1 MGIVADRLQIA
12 MKLRNMKQADL
23 VIATGI
29 GKSSISTY
37 LHGEYEPKQ
46 TNTYKLA
53 EALNVNPS
61 WLMGN
66 DVPMEFG
73 ITSSIP
79 SSVKPISEIR
89 SCRVP
94 LIGSVAAGQPILA
107 EEDYETYV
115 DAPSKADYA
124 LRVEGDSMEPGF
136 LDGDIIYIKQQDDV
150 NDGQIAVVLM
160 DDTAALKH
168 VYHIPNGL
176 TLTSDNPKYSPMVMT
191 YDKYD
196 VIRILGIVVGYTRMF
211 R

>member
-1 MGIVADRLQIA
+1 MGLSQEELAAKLGTSKQVISRYENGQRIPKITVAHEYAAILGCPLSA
-12 MKLRNMKQADL
+12 LVGKNSEADNL
-23 VIATGI
+23 PA
-29 GKSSISTY
+29 SI
-37 LHGEYEPKQ
+37 
-46 TNTYKLA
+46 
-53 EALNVNPS
+53 
-61 WLMGN
+61 
-66 DVPMEFG
+66 
-73 ITSSIP
+73 
-79 SSVKPISEIR
+79 KPISEIR

>member
-1 MGIVADRLQIA
+1 MSIGNRIKERRKQLSMSAETLAKLMNVSPATIYRYENGFISNMGTDKLGEIA
-12 MKLRNMKQADL
+12 KHLD
-23 VIATGI
+23 I
-29 GKSSISTY
+29 
-37 LHGEYEPKQ
+37 EPK
-46 TNTYKLA
+46 Y
-53 EALNVNPS
+53 
-61 WLMGN
+61 LMGWEEMPETTN
-66 DVPMEFG
+66 L
-73 ITSSIP
+73 P

-89 SCRVP
+89 SYRVP

-136 LDGDIIYIKQQDDV
+136 LDGDIIYIKQQNDV

-191 YDKYD
+191 YDKYN

-211 R
+211 K

>member
-1 MGIVADRLQIA
+1 MTFIDRLNNL
-12 MKLRNMKQADL
+12 MKERKLNKNQLASQ
-23 VIATGI
+23 TGI
-29 GKSSISTY
+29 PVSTVY
-37 LHGEYEPKQ
+37 GWYKKGYEGITLP
-46 TNTYKLA
+46 TITKLA
-53 EALNVNPS
+53 DFFGCTIEFLVN
-61 WLMGN
+61 GTDN
-66 DVPMEFG
+66 NAYA
-73 ITSSIP
+73 SIP

>member
-1 MGIVADRLQIA
+1 MTFIDRLNNL
-12 MKLRNMKQADL
+12 MKERKLNKNQLASQ
-23 VIATGI
+23 TGI
-29 GKSSISTY
+29 PVSTVY
-37 LHGEYEPKQ
+37 GWYKKGYEGITLP
-46 TNTYKLA
+46 TITKLA
-53 EALNVNPS
+53 DFFGCTIEFLVN
-61 WLMGN
+61 GTDN
-66 DVPMEFG
+66 DAHA
-73 ITSSIP
+73 SIP

-107 EEDYETYV
+107 EEEYETYV